1 MPVETKFK
9 ISDEILKEAIASSH
23 TACEQPEGCV
33 HANAITMDGAEIMCK
48 RVVEVEATTEHSGAQ
63 HLRLWYDGF
72 HVGYRL
78 AQLLFEKANP
88 EKLN

>member
-1 MPVETKFK
+1 MPVETKFQ
-9 ISDEILKEAIASSH
+9 INDEILKEAIASSH

-33 HANAITMDGAEIMCK
+33 HANAISLDGVEIMMK
-48 RVVEVEATTEHSGAQ
+48 HMESVESAISDSSSG

-78 AQLLFEKANP
+78 AQLLFEKADP